1 MPDVHEPR
9 KKTHLTSAMTM
20 ALTVTTVLVAG
31 TPPRW
36 AE

>member
-1 MPDVHEPR
+1 MNSR
-9 KKTHLTSAMTM
+9 KMMRTLTSAMTM
-20 ALTVTTVLVAG
+20 ALTVTTVLAVG